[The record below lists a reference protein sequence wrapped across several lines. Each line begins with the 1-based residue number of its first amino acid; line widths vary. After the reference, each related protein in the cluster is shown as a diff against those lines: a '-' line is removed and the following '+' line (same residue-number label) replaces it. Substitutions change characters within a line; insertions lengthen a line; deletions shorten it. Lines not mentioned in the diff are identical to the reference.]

1 MSRRYSSFDQ
11 VVFCYVHTWLFCCPF
26 FYQNNGIKSYGS
38 FFLQCPTDGLDR
50 ERSLV
55 ILEVVWENW
64 TFVTVKV
71 IVTADCVGW
80 CSSISFS
87 LCFNGNTSWQVP
99 IFRFIF
105 ICNFVRLVAT
115 LHVYPGAQ
123 HSFLEPCSQR
133 WSFVPQCFARLF
145 LFAFFRDLVSTT
157 PSRSTTINIIQSNL
171 IKSNLEISIFN
182 LSSSIKI
189 WTEQMMRN
197 KNHITNLGITTW
209 DKTGL

>member
-1 MSRRYSSFDQ
+1 MSRRYSSCDQ
-11 VVFCYVHTWLFCCPF
+11 VVFCYVHTWLFCWPF

-38 FFLQCPTDGLDR
+38 FFLQCPTDGLYR

-55 ILEVVWENW
+55 IPEVVWENW
-64 TFVTVKV
+64 TFVTVKF

-105 ICNFVRLVAT
+105 ICNFVQLVAT

-145 LFAFFRDLVSTT
+145 LLAFFKDW
-157 PSRSTTINIIQSNL
+157 
-171 IKSNLEISIFN
+171 K
-182 LSSSIKI
+182 KI
-189 WTEQMMRN
+189 
-197 KNHITNLGITTW
+197 KNHHRRIFWSQLLRSRGGRYKHEANSYAN
-209 DKTGL
+209 